1 MNIIPA
7 TAELFGQY
15 YGELPFNVPSMR
27 AYFLVIDGELVG
39 ICGFVHLFGNQKAVF
54 TEGKGDVYKNNKLSI
69 MKFAKAMLK
78 IADENKWTLVCE
90 RNRDL
95 ENSGLFLA
103 YLGFQPDEFGEYVR
117 WAV

>member
-15 YGELPFNVPSMR
+15 YGQLPFTVPSMR
-27 AYFLVIDGELVG
+27 AYFLVIDGELAG
-39 ICGFVHLFGNQKAVF
+39 ICGFVHYHGNQKVVF
-54 TEGKGDVYKNNKLSI
+54 TEGKGDVYAANKLSI

-78 IADENKWTLVCE
+78 IADQNGWTLVCD
-90 RNRDL
+90 RDETL
-95 ENSGLFLA
+95 EHSELFLA
-103 YLGFQPDEFGEYVR
+103 YLGFQPNECGGYVR